1 MTLFNYC
8 LLAIDLLLMA
18 KIVSDYLDIVRVKQH
33 NRILRGMLTKKLAL
47 RAVQRTRKD
56 DLSNHINTLK

>member
-56 DLSNHINTLK
+56 DLSNHIKTLK